1 MRRKE
6 EEGGRRL
13 SFAQHRP
20 VSEHFASWAPPPNH
34 LLSHCKQRK
43 RKPALASFRGFW
55 SDTHTCLE
63 SSYASNIKLLETYK
77 LTIELT
83 IEPSSSHGNTLYKRL
98 RTLCNHSECVNI
110 SDKSNE
116 KCLWARTTEPLK
128 WCTLPLTYCSLVS
141 GPCKESLYN
150 MVMSVMSTH
159 WTDQHWPPLS
169 AWPSIWLDTMET
181 GCSERGL
188 YWSTPHHGYMERM
201 SRTTI
206 CWGWKNALATRR
218 TSFRNWGGTSAVG
231 EVLYIT
237 VLVSVLVKV
246 VLVSYSIAYDVSNS
260 WCSEQVYNLQQ
271 VIRSMLE
278 LVLLGLGLR
287 GNLFIGILSSLHL

>member
-110 SDKSNE
+110 SDKSSE
-116 KCLWARTTEPLK
+116 KCLWSRATEPLK
-128 WCTLPLTYCSLVS
+128 VMHSSSDLLFPSTWPLQRVPVQYGHVCYVNTLNRSTLTSTECLAF
-141 GPCKESLYN
+141 N
-150 MVMSVMSTH
+150 MTWYHGNWMLRKGSILEYTSPWIHGENVQDHNMLGLEECPSNKTNKLPQLGRH
-159 WTDQHWPPLS
+159 LS
-169 AWPSIWLDTMET
+169 CRKI
-181 GCSERGL
+181 
-188 YWSTPHHGYMERM
+188 
-201 SRTTI
+201 
-206 CWGWKNALATRR
+206 
-218 TSFRNWGGTSAVG
+218 
-231 EVLYIT
+231 LYIT
-237 VLVSVLVKV
+237 VLLSVLVKI

-260 WCSEQVYNLQQ
+260 WCS
-271 VIRSMLE
+271 
-278 LVLLGLGLR
+278 
-287 GNLFIGILSSLHL
+287 